1 MEGTLKP
8 GDFLAQ
14 YLASD
19 VQESPEVTLLLLEL
33 LDQIASGELER
44 WEGTGNA
51 FTLTLTS
58 EGATIQPE
66 FGSETEPRHVSLDD
80 LRDALEDWLA
90 AIEGD

>member
-1 MEGTLKP
+1 MKP

-33 LDQIASGELER
+33 LDQIASGELES

-51 FTLTLTS
+51 FTLTLKP

-66 FGSETEPRHVSLDD
+66 FGTETEPRRVSLDE

-90 AIEGD
+90 AIDDRP

>member
-1 MEGTLKP
+1 MKS

-19 VQESPEVTLLLLEL
+19 VQESQEVTLLLLEL
-33 LDQIASGELER
+33 LDQISSGELES

-51 FTLTLTS
+51 FTLTLKP

-66 FGSETEPRHVSLDD
+66 FGTDTELRRVSLDD

-90 AIEGD
+90 RIA

>member
-1 MEGTLKP
+1 MKP

-14 YLASD
+14 YLVSD

-33 LDQIASGELER
+33 VDQVASGELDR

-51 FTLTLTS
+51 FTLTLTP

-66 FGSETEPRHVSLDD
+66 FGSDTEPRHVSLDD

>member
-1 MEGTLKP
+1 MES

-33 LDQIASGELER
+33 VDQIASGVLES

-51 FTLTLTS
+51 FTLTLKP

-66 FGSETEPRHVSLDD
+66 LGADTEPRRVSLDD

-90 AIEGD
+90 RIE

>member
-1 MEGTLKP
+1 MTVESRDL
-8 GDFLAQ
+8 LAQ

-33 LDQIASGELER
+33 VDQIASGELES

-51 FTLTLTS
+51 YTLTLEP

-66 FGSETEPRHVSLDD
+66 LGADTEPRRVSLDD

-90 AIEGD
+90 RIE

>member
-1 MEGTLKP
+1 MKS

-33 LDQIASGELER
+33 VDQVASGDLES

-51 FTLTLTS
+51 FTLTLKPD
-58 EGATIQPE
+58 GATIQPE
-66 FGSETEPRHVSLDD
+66 FGSDTEPRHVSLDD
-80 LRDALEDWLA
+80 LREALDGWLA
-90 AIEGD
+90 LLE

>member
-1 MEGTLKP
+1 MKP

-14 YLASD
+14 YLVSD

-33 LDQIASGELER
+33 VDQVASGDLES

-51 FTLTLTS
+51 FTLTLTP

-80 LRDALEDWLA
+80 LREALEDWLA
-90 AIEGD
+90 AIEGE

>member
-1 MEGTLKP
+1 MDSRDLLTR
-8 GDFLAQ
+8 
-14 YLASD
+14 YLQSD

-33 LDQIASGELER
+33 VDQVSAGDLEN

-51 FTLTLTS
+51 FTLTLTP

-66 FGSETEPRHVSLDD
+66 FGSDTEPRRVSLDD

-90 AIEGD
+90 GLEESDEP

>member
-1 MEGTLKP
+1 MKP

-14 YLASD
+14 YLVSD

-33 LDQIASGELER
+33 VDQVASGDLES

-51 FTLTLTS
+51 FTLTLTP

-80 LRDALEDWLA
+80 LREALEDWLA